1 VKYIDV
7 FIITNGKPAAFL
19 KTGKKSVSTKMRM
32 NMLAIAKIICYN
44 AVKTGEHPVIMK
56 QGVPLTPIY
65 VHVEDNL

>member
-1 VKYIDV
+1 MKYIDV
-7 FIITNGKPAAFL
+7 FIITNGKLEL

-32 NMLAIAKIICYN
+32 NMLAIAKIISYN
-44 AVKTGEHPVIMK
+44 AVKIIEHPLIMK